1 MTNSVLLDNVSHQDL
16 RVKTGY
22 SADFGDSVNS
32 CVVFPTE
39 FAYVQREYPIFFRR
53 DANGDLQPMALLG
66 FDKDENLFLE
76 GNEWKARYVPAIQQR
91 GPFMIGLR
99 KRTEDEA
106 APTALINVDL
116 DHPRISRTDG
126 IPVFLP
132 HGGNSPYLDHVSRV
146 LQLIYQGTGIIR
158 PMFAAFEEHGLVEA
172 VQVEREFGRGT
183 KLDLPGF
190 LTISQAKLA
199 GLDSAALEQMH
210 RAGFLSLAVLVTAS
224 LGNIAWLV
232 ELKNRKRAAAAS

>member
-1 MTNSVLLDNVSHQDL
+1 MANSVLLDNVSHQDL
-16 RVKTGY
+16 RIRTGY

-39 FAYVQREYPIFFRR
+39 FVYVQREYPIFLRR

-106 APTALINVDL
+106 APAALINVDL

-146 LQLIYQGTGIIR
+146 LQLIYQGSGIIR
-158 PMFAAFEEHGLVEA
+158 AMLAAFEEHGLVEP

-190 LTISQAKLA
+190 LTISQEKLA
-199 GLDSAALEQMH
+199 GLEGAALEQMH

-232 ELKNRKRAAAAS
+232 ELKNRKRATAAG